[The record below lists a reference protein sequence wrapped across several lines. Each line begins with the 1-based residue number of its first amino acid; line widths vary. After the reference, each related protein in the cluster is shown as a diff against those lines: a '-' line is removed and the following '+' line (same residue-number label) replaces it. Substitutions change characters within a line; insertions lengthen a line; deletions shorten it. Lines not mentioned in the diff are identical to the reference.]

1 MLNQITFEQVKRNLI
16 SEKIQKRTNNPDV
29 LAIFLSILVLYTNNM
44 NQERNTDWYW
54 ETFIKHIEPLRWAV
68 YFQFIC
74 VNLVPL
80 IKVTPQCNFT
90 LFVNKTS
97 PSPFIF
103 FFHIFLPTP
112 LRAKTWGRGTMK
124 NISKIIKTLNI

>member
-16 SEKIQKRTNNPDV
+16 SEKTQKRTNNPDV

-103 FFHIFLPTP
+103 FFTFFSLPLSGPRRGGEWLWKIFLK
-112 LRAKTWGRGTMK
+112 LLKH
-124 NISKIIKTLNI
+124 

>member
-16 SEKIQKRTNNPDV
+16 SEKTQKRTNNPDV

-54 ETFIKHIEPLRWAV
+54 ETFIKHTEPLRWAV

-103 FFHIFLPTP
+103 FFTFFSLPLSGPRRGGEALWKIFLK
-112 LRAKTWGRGTMK
+112 LLKH
-124 NISKIIKTLNI
+124 

>member
-16 SEKIQKRTNNPDV
+16 SEKTQKRTNNPDV

-68 YFQFIC
+68 YFQLHLC
-74 VNLVPL
+74 KLGPPNLLPNVISLFLL
-80 IKVTPQCNFT
+80 IKHS
-90 LFVNKTS
+90 LLLS
-97 PSPFIF
+97 F
-103 FFHIFLPTP
+103 FFFTFSSLPLSGPRRGGEGLWKIFLK
-112 LRAKTWGRGTMK
+112 LLKH
-124 NISKIIKTLNI
+124 

>member
-16 SEKIQKRTNNPDV
+16 SEKTQKRTNNPDV

-68 YFQFIC
+68 YFQLHLC
-74 VNLVPL
+74 KLGPPNLLPNVISLFLL
-80 IKVTPQCNFT
+80 IKHPLLLSF
-90 LFVNKTS
+90 FS
-97 PSPFIF
+97 SHFSPYPSPGQDVGESDYEKYF
-103 FFHIFLPTP
+103 
-112 LRAKTWGRGTMK
+112 
-124 NISKIIKTLNI
+124 